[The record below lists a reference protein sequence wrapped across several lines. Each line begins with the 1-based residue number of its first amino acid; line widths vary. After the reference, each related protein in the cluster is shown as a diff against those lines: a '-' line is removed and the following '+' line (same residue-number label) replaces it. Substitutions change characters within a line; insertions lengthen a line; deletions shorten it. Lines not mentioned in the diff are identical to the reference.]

1 MLGIA
6 KTIGRIIA
14 VLVDAGVIKREQA
27 VWILEPLKDRA
38 ESEGN
43 NGIT

>member
-27 VWILEPLKDRA
+27 EWILEPLKDQA
-38 ESEGN
+38 ESEVN
-43 NGIT
+43 NG

>member
-27 VWILEPLKDRA
+27 VWILEPLKEQA
-38 ESEGN
+38 ESED
-43 NGIT
+43 T